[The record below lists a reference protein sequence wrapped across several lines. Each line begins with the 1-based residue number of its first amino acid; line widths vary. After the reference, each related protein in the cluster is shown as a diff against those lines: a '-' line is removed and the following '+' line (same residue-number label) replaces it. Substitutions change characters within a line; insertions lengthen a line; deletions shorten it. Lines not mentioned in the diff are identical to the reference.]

1 MTPTQ
6 FIAKGKFKRTTTF
19 RAGEN
24 TQWQPL
30 SDIVLRAKLSKKGSK
45 YKPKWR
51 KPPFMRTM
59 QEYLACEFFRIRVNK
74 GMYFL
79 EESWSGTEWWSTWSL
94 NPDELARMK
103 RRVMRMQKAGF
114 LEELYTE
121 YSL

>member
-1 MTPTQ
+1 
-6 FIAKGKFKRTTTF
+6 
-19 RAGEN
+19 
-24 TQWQPL
+24 
-30 SDIVLRAKLSKKGSK
+30 
-45 YKPKWR
+45 
-51 KPPFMRTM
+51 MRTL
-59 QEYLACEFFRIRVNK
+59 QEHLVCEFFRIRVNK

-114 LEELYTE
+114 LEELYTD